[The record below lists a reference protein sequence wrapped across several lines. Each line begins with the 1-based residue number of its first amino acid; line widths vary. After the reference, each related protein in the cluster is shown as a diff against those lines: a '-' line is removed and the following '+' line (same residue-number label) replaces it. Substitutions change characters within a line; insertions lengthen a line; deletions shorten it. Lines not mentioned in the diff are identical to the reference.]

1 MLGSK
6 GDDKYMSIEYDDIRV
21 CPYDGLPVMC
31 DGDCENCE
39 DCEDC
44 EDGQNE

>member
-1 MLGSK
+1 MP
-6 GDDKYMSIEYDDIRV
+6 IEYDDIRV

-39 DCEDC
+39 DCED
-44 EDGQNE
+44 GNEVLFFPGGMNNPVD